1 MIINFLIII
10 HNIML
15 FKIVFKNFRSNIRKY
30 ILFFTSNVIAV
41 AELFIFW
48 GMNNVVTDVITE
60 PSIMMGVKSDFMIA
74 VSLITVIT
82 MLLMIYSMR
91 YYIRLRAR
99 DYGTFIVL
107 GMKKRMSY
115 LLLFIEYSIGCVGS
129 LIIGILVGS
138 IFLYGILYRLHK
150 YNAQLFRLSSVPIG
164 IYQKTIGLC
173 LGVMI
178 SIFLILLIWI
188 DGRNLSQLMMKE
200 EGRERKPVN
209 SRWLLL
215 TIIGGGFVFLAVK
228 QYKPGTW
235 GYYFSHIYFVVGGI
249 LIIAFS
255 GAWVLQ
261 RLKNGKWYLK
271 CVLKINQIDSKY
283 QSNILIILMLFVIHF
298 FALSYIGTQM
308 AEILPLDKNS
318 KNYPYDTI
326 WMARQNDEKFSEKI
340 AMKYGGSVK
349 HIRMIRATMFYSQE
363 EIGVSESTYKELTG
377 RAYGLR
383 EKEIV
388 VGLEDQNYQKE
399 QEVTDKVLYDLF
411 KWLYIGKFNPN
422 KQEFESSNILKDK
435 KYQYKIK
442 EMHTQNVF
450 GKFVLEDAGE
460 GCEDTVI
467 FSDEYF
473 EKEWERQA
481 KSKEE
486 VSVLELFSFPK
497 DKEQIAWQEIKKYA
511 DKNGVK
517 VFQPDDSHS
526 AHAIRYNKTVFLEE
540 QKVSNIFLLASKIFI
555 MASLLVSSIFIMM
568 IKNLSELSSYQRR
581 YEFFYCMGMRKKA
594 QKKLLNFE
602 VESIGWLAM
611 GWGIIFA
618 YIYVLTY
625 AHYYDSMG
633 EKILINYWKYWG
645 IIVVGYSSIQIVIQK
660 IFSKYM
666 YKRVSKKSNTF
677 NSN

>member
-1 MIINFLIII
+1 
-10 HNIML
+10 
-15 FKIVFKNFRSNIRKY
+15 
-30 ILFFTSNVIAV
+30 
-41 AELFIFW
+41 
-48 GMNNVVTDVITE
+48 
-60 PSIMMGVKSDFMIA
+60 
-74 VSLITVIT
+74 
-82 MLLMIYSMR
+82 
-91 YYIRLRAR
+91 
-99 DYGTFIVL
+99 
-107 GMKKRMSY
+107 
-115 LLLFIEYSIGCVGS
+115 
-129 LIIGILVGS
+129 
-138 IFLYGILYRLHK
+138 
-150 YNAQLFRLSSVPIG
+150 
-164 IYQKTIGLC
+164 
-173 LGVMI
+173 
-178 SIFLILLIWI
+178 
-188 DGRNLSQLMMKE
+188 
-200 EGRERKPVN
+200 
-209 SRWLLL
+209 
-215 TIIGGGFVFLAVK
+215 
-228 QYKPGTW
+228 
-235 GYYFSHIYFVVGGI
+235 
-249 LIIAFS
+249 
-255 GAWVLQ
+255 
-261 RLKNGKWYLK
+261 
-271 CVLKINQIDSKY
+271 
-283 QSNILIILMLFVIHF
+283 MLFVIHF

-422 KQEFESSNILKDK
+422 KKEFESSNILKDK